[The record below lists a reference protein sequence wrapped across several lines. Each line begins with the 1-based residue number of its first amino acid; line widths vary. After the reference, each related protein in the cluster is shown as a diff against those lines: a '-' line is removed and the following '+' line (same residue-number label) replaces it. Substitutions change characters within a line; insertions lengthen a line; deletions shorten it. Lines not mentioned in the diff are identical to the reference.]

1 MRKQVKMFKTRKDKV
16 KKPFAYSTG
25 EKVYELIGNSKYSG
39 GAIRH
44 SFSHAII
51 PSRCSS
57 RPHYHPEAEETFY
70 FVKGKG
76 KMIVENRKFD
86 VEPGDAV
93 LIMPSE
99 RHQILN
105 SSENNLEFIVVCS
118 PAWNQND
125 CVFLD

>member
-1 MRKQVKMFKTRKDKV
+1 MFKTRKEKV
-16 KKPFAYSTG
+16 KKPFAYFTG
-25 EKVYELIGNSKYSG
+25 ETVYELIGDSKYSG

-44 SFSHAII
+44 SFSQAII
-51 PSRCSS
+51 PPRCSS
-57 RPHYHPEAEETFY
+57 RPHYHLEAEETFY
-70 FVKGKG
+70 FIKGKG
-76 KMIVENRKFD
+76 KMIVENREFD
-86 VEPGDAV
+86 IAPGDAV